1 MTKKQVEQAIIDV
14 RTKGMRMAKFLD
26 ALLRLVQDNPNT
38 SLLRKAYEAAL
49 LRKNQEGA
57 TIDTVFQ
64 EALIVASR

>member
-1 MTKKQVEQAIIDV
+1 
-14 RTKGMRMAKFLD
+14 MRMAKFLD